1 MVQEAII
8 HVVFTKKSLSDT
20 VRTLLERME
29 EKGWITHREDGRT
42 FLYSAAQIRYHDRM
56 ALGNPL
62 SCLQQAF
69 ARLLARFHK
78 KSLCFRSS
86 FVGARF
92 DAAGAV
98 AYSVVCNRP
107 EHRCYQV
114 FPVRWRRPSQRLLE
128 CRHRLKSPLEADQ
141 SRLFAMRLGR
151 LGCHASY
158 QVIH

>member
-1 MVQEAII
+1 MTSRGRSAHWPVKSVTGRDMVR
-8 HVVFTKKSLSDT
+8 SP
-20 VRTLLERME
+20 RCLELWNR
-29 EKGWITHREDGRT
+29 WVALWGR
-42 FLYSAAQIRYHDRM
+42 DRM

-78 KSLCFRSS
+78 KFLTFRSS
-86 FVGARF
+86 FVGAWF

-107 EHRCYQV
+107 EHRCYQAL
-114 FPVRWRRPSQRLLE
+114 PDRWQRPSQRLLE

-141 SRLFAMRLGR
+141 SRLFVMRLGR

-158 QVIH
+158 QVIR